1 MKLPRLGGFYDWGKV
16 DNKKKILIA
25 ALCCTLVV
33 LSLLTYIL
41 NRSVYAISVDGKT
54 IGNASNNKII
64 DRIKED
70 LRLKYRDRL
79 GADIEFIQDI
89 QVTPVRALGQKV
101 DTEQELVDKLN
112 KVLSVRVKAVAID
125 IDGRQV
131 ALVKDKA
138 TADAV
143 IQGIKDYYVN
153 MSPGE
158 LVKIEVSNSVK
169 LVEKFVNPDEIITAE
184 TAKNLILK
192 GTLELATYKVKQG
205 DTLWTIAKE
214 QNIPLDDLIK
224 ANPQLKSENRLA
236 LGEVINLKSIKPLL
250 DVMVTKKVTYQ
261 EPIAFETQVVK
272 DNTLWKWD
280 QKIKQPGENGTK
292 EVAAQVVYKNGIKV
306 GQEVLGEKVL
316 KEPVT
321 RIVARGTRAEVAFR
335 GSGRFLWPSVGK
347 ITSPFGRR
355 GREFHTGIDV
365 AADRGTPIR
374 ASNSGTVT
382 FAGRRGNYGNLV
394 IINHGGGFE
403 TYYAHASSILVSVGD
418 KVEKGQQIAS
428 VGTTG
433 RTTGPHVHFEV
444 RLNGDPQNPL
454 SYLNK

>member
-1 MKLPRLGGFYDWGKV
+1 MKLPRLGGFYYWGKV

-25 ALCCTLVV
+25 ALCCTLAVF
-33 LSLLTYIL
+33 SLLTYIL

-54 IGNASNNKII
+54 IGNVSDSKII
-64 DRIKED
+64 DKIKDD
-70 LRLKYRDRL
+70 LRLKYQDRL

-125 IDGRQV
+125 IDGQQV

-143 IQGIKDYYVN
+143 LQGIKDYYVN

-184 TAKNLILK
+184 AAKNLILK

-214 QNIPLDDLIK
+214 QNMPLDDLIK
-224 ANPQLKSENRLA
+224 ANPQLKSENKLA

-250 DVMVTKKVTYQ
+250 DVTVTKKVTYQ
-261 EPIAFETQVVK
+261 EPLAFETQVVK
-272 DNTLWKWD
+272 DDTLWKWD
-280 QKIKQPGENGTK
+280 QKVKQPGENGTK
-292 EVAAQVVYKNGIKV
+292 EVDAQVVYKNGIKV
-306 GQEVLGEKVL
+306 GQEVLSEKVL

-382 FAGRRGNYGNLV
+382 FAGRKGSYGNLV

-418 KVEKGQQIAS
+418 KVEKGQQIAT

-444 RLNGDPQNPL
+444 RLNGNPQNPL
-454 SYLNK
+454 SYLSK

>member
-1 MKLPRLGGFYDWGKV
+1 MKLPRLGGFYYWGKV

-25 ALCCTLVV
+25 ALCCTLAVF
-33 LSLLTYIL
+33 SLLTYIL

-54 IGNASNNKII
+54 IGNVSDSKII
-64 DRIKED
+64 DKIKDD
-70 LRLKYRDRL
+70 LRLKYQDRL

-125 IDGRQV
+125 IDGQQV

-143 IQGIKDYYVN
+143 LQGIKDYYVN

-184 TAKNLILK
+184 AAKNLILK

-214 QNIPLDDLIK
+214 QNMPLDDLIK
-224 ANPQLKSENRLA
+224 ANPQLKSENKLA

-250 DVMVTKKVTYQ
+250 DVTVTKKVTYQ
-261 EPIAFETQVVK
+261 EPLAFETQVVK
-272 DNTLWKWD
+272 DDTLWKWD
-280 QKIKQPGENGTK
+280 QKVKQPGENGTK

-306 GQEVLGEKVL
+306 GQEVLSEKVL

-321 RIVARGTRAEVAFR
+321 RIVARGTKAEVAFR

-382 FAGRRGNYGNLV
+382 FAGRKGSYGNLV

-418 KVEKGQQIAS
+418 KVEKGQQIAT

-444 RLNGDPQNPL
+444 RLNGNPQNPL

>member
-1 MKLPRLGGFYDWGKV
+1 MKLPRLGGFYYWGKV

-25 ALCCTLVV
+25 ALCCTLAVF
-33 LSLLTYIL
+33 SLLTYIL

-54 IGNASNNKII
+54 IGNVSDSKII
-64 DRIKED
+64 DKIKDE
-70 LRLKYRDRL
+70 LRLKYQDRL

-125 IDGRQV
+125 IDGQQV

-143 IQGIKDYYVN
+143 LQGIKDYYVN

-184 TAKNLILK
+184 AAKNLILK

-214 QNIPLDDLIK
+214 QNMPLDDLIK
-224 ANPQLKSENRLA
+224 ANPQLKSENKLA

-250 DVMVTKKVTYQ
+250 DVTVTKKVTYQ
-261 EPIAFETQVVK
+261 EPLAFETQVVK
-272 DNTLWKWD
+272 DDTLWKWD
-280 QKIKQPGENGTK
+280 QKVKQPGENGTK
-292 EVAAQVVYKNGIKV
+292 EVDAQVVYKNGIKV
-306 GQEVLGEKVL
+306 GQEVLSEKVL

-382 FAGRRGNYGNLV
+382 FAGRKGSYGNLV

-418 KVEKGQQIAS
+418 KVEKGQQIAT

-444 RLNGDPQNPL
+444 RLNGNPQNPL

>member
-1 MKLPRLGGFYDWGKV
+1 MKLPRLGGFYYWGKV

-25 ALCCTLVV
+25 ALCCTLAVF
-33 LSLLTYIL
+33 SLLTYIL

-54 IGNASNNKII
+54 IGNVSDSKII
-64 DRIKED
+64 DKIKDE
-70 LRLKYRDRL
+70 LRLKYQDRL

-125 IDGRQV
+125 IDGQQV

-143 IQGIKDYYVN
+143 LQGIKDYYVN

-184 TAKNLILK
+184 AAKNLILK

-214 QNIPLDDLIK
+214 QNMPLDDLIK
-224 ANPQLKSENRLA
+224 ANPQLKSENKLA

-250 DVMVTKKVTYQ
+250 DVTVTKKVTYQ
-261 EPIAFETQVVK
+261 EPLAFETQVVK
-272 DNTLWKWD
+272 DDTLWKWD
-280 QKIKQPGENGTK
+280 QKVKQPGENGTK

-306 GQEVLGEKVL
+306 GQEVLSEKVL

-382 FAGRRGNYGNLV
+382 FAGRKGSYGNLV

-418 KVEKGQQIAS
+418 KVEKGQQIAT

-444 RLNGDPQNPL
+444 RLNGNPQNPL

>member
-1 MKLPRLGGFYDWGKV
+1 MKLPRLGGFYYWGKV

-25 ALCCTLVV
+25 ALCCTLAVF
-33 LSLLTYIL
+33 SLLTYIL

-54 IGNASNNKII
+54 IGNVSDSKII
-64 DRIKED
+64 DKIKDD
-70 LRLKYRDRL
+70 LRLKYQDRL

-125 IDGRQV
+125 IDGQQV

-143 IQGIKDYYVN
+143 LQGIKDYYVN

-184 TAKNLILK
+184 AAKNLILK

-214 QNIPLDDLIK
+214 QNMPLDDLIK
-224 ANPQLKSENRLA
+224 ANPQLKSENKLA

-250 DVMVTKKVTYQ
+250 DVTVTKKVTYQ
-261 EPIAFETQVVK
+261 EPLAFETQVVK
-272 DNTLWKWD
+272 DDTLWKWD
-280 QKIKQPGENGTK
+280 QKVKQPGENGTK

-306 GQEVLGEKVL
+306 GQEVLSEKVL

-382 FAGRRGNYGNLV
+382 FAGRKGSYGNLV

-418 KVEKGQQIAS
+418 KVEKGQQIAT

-444 RLNGDPQNPL
+444 RLNGNPQNPL

>member
-1 MKLPRLGGFYDWGKV
+1 
-16 DNKKKILIA
+16 
-25 ALCCTLVV
+25 
-33 LSLLTYIL
+33 
-41 NRSVYAISVDGKT
+41 VDGKT
-54 IGNASNNKII
+54 IGNVSDSKII
-64 DRIKED
+64 DKIKDD
-70 LRLKYRDRL
+70 LRLKYQDRL

-125 IDGRQV
+125 IDGQQV

-143 IQGIKDYYVN
+143 LQGIKDYYVN

-184 TAKNLILK
+184 AAKNLILK

-214 QNIPLDDLIK
+214 QNMPLDDLIK
-224 ANPQLKSENRLA
+224 ANPQLKSENKLA

-250 DVMVTKKVTYQ
+250 DVTVTKKVTYQ
-261 EPIAFETQVVK
+261 EPLAFETQVVK
-272 DNTLWKWD
+272 DDTLWKWD
-280 QKIKQPGENGTK
+280 QKVKQPGENGTK

-306 GQEVLGEKVL
+306 GQEVLSEKVL

-382 FAGRRGNYGNLV
+382 FAGRKGSYGNLV

-418 KVEKGQQIAS
+418 KVEKGQQIAT

-444 RLNGDPQNPL
+444 RLNGNPQNPL

>member
-1 MKLPRLGGFYDWGKV
+1 MKLPRLGGFYYWGKV

-25 ALCCTLVV
+25 ALCCTLAVF
-33 LSLLTYIL
+33 SLLTYIL

-54 IGNASNNKII
+54 IGNVSDSKII
-64 DRIKED
+64 DKIKDE
-70 LRLKYRDRL
+70 LRLKYQDRL

-125 IDGRQV
+125 IDGQQV

-143 IQGIKDYYVN
+143 LQGIKDYYVN

-184 TAKNLILK
+184 AAKNLILK

-214 QNIPLDDLIK
+214 QNMPLDDLIK
-224 ANPQLKSENRLA
+224 ANPQLKSENKLA

-250 DVMVTKKVTYQ
+250 DVTVTKKVTYQ
-261 EPIAFETQVVK
+261 EPLAFETQVVK
-272 DNTLWKWD
+272 DDTMWKWD
-280 QKIKQPGENGTK
+280 QKVKQPGENGTK

-306 GQEVLGEKVL
+306 GQEVLSEKVL

-382 FAGRRGNYGNLV
+382 FAGRKGSYGNLV

-418 KVEKGQQIAS
+418 KVEKGQQIAT

-444 RLNGDPQNPL
+444 RLNGNPQNPL

>member
-1 MKLPRLGGFYDWGKV
+1 MKLPRLGGFYYWGKV

-25 ALCCTLVV
+25 ALCCTLAVF
-33 LSLLTYIL
+33 SLLTYIL

-54 IGNASNNKII
+54 IGNVSDSKII
-64 DRIKED
+64 DKIKDD
-70 LRLKYRDRL
+70 LRLKYQDRL

-125 IDGRQV
+125 IDGQQV

-143 IQGIKDYYVN
+143 LQGIKDYYVN

-184 TAKNLILK
+184 AAKNLILK

-214 QNIPLDDLIK
+214 QNMPLDDLIK
-224 ANPQLKSENRLA
+224 ANPQLKSENKLA

-250 DVMVTKKVTYQ
+250 DVTVTKKVTYQ
-261 EPIAFETQVVK
+261 EPLAFETQVVK
-272 DNTLWKWD
+272 DDTLWKWD
-280 QKIKQPGENGTK
+280 QKVKQPGENGTK
-292 EVAAQVVYKNGIKV
+292 EVDAQVVYKNGIKV
-306 GQEVLGEKVL
+306 GQEVLSEKVL

-382 FAGRRGNYGNLV
+382 FAGRKGSYGNLV

-418 KVEKGQQIAS
+418 KVEKGQQIAT

-444 RLNGDPQNPL
+444 RLNGNPQNPL

>member
-1 MKLPRLGGFYDWGKV
+1 MKLPELGGFYFCIRA
-16 DNKKKILIA
+16 DNKKKIMAA
-25 ALCCTLVV
+25 ALCSILVA
-33 LSLLTYIL
+33 LSILTYIMS
-41 NRSVYAISVDGKT
+41 RSVYAISVDGRT
-54 IGNASNNKII
+54 IGNARNRKII
-64 DRIKED
+64 DKIKDD
-70 LRLKYRDRL
+70 LRLKYRDKL

-112 KVLSVRVKAVAID
+112 QVLSVQVKAVAID
-125 IDGRQV
+125 IDGHQV

-143 IQGIKDYYVN
+143 LQGVKDYYVK
-153 MSPGE
+153 MLPGE
-158 LVKIEVSNSVK
+158 LMKIEVPNSVK
-169 LVEKFVNPDEIITAE
+169 LVEKFASPTDIITAE
-184 TAKNLILK
+184 AAKNLILK
-192 GTLELATYKVKQG
+192 GTLEITTYKVKQG
-205 DTLWTIAKE
+205 DTLWSIAKE
-214 QNIPLDDLIK
+214 KNIPLDDLIK

-250 DVMVTKKVTYQ
+250 DVVVTKKVTYQ
-261 EPIAFETQVVK
+261 EPIAYETQIVK

-280 QKIKQPGENGTK
+280 QKVKQPGENGTK
-292 EVAAQVVYKNGIKV
+292 EVAAEVVYKNGVKV
-306 GQEVLGEKVL
+306 DQVLLGEKVV
-316 KEPVT
+316 KQPVT
-321 RIVARGTRAEVAFR
+321 RIVARGTKAEVAFR
-335 GSGRFLWPSVGK
+335 GSGRFLWPSVGE

-365 AADRGTPIR
+365 ACDKGTPIR

-382 FAGRRGNYGNLV
+382 FAGRRGSYGNLV

-403 TYYAHASSILVSVGD
+403 TYYAHASSILVSVGE
-418 KVEKGQQIAS
+418 KVEKGQQIAT

-444 RLNGDPQNPL
+444 RLNGNPQNPL

>member
-1 MKLPRLGGFYDWGKV
+1 M
-16 DNKKKILIA
+16 
-25 ALCCTLVV
+25 
-33 LSLLTYIL
+33 
-41 NRSVYAISVDGKT
+41 
-54 IGNASNNKII
+54 
-64 DRIKED
+64 
-70 LRLKYRDRL
+70 
-79 GADIEFIQDI
+79 
-89 QVTPVRALGQKV
+89 
-101 DTEQELVDKLN
+101 
-112 KVLSVRVKAVAID
+112 
-125 IDGRQV
+125 
-131 ALVKDKA
+131 VKDKA

-143 IQGIKDYYVN
+143 LQGIKDYYVN

-184 TAKNLILK
+184 AAKNLILK

-214 QNIPLDDLIK
+214 QNMPLDDLIK
-224 ANPQLKSENRLA
+224 ANPQLKSENKLA

-250 DVMVTKKVTYQ
+250 DVTVTKKVTYQ
-261 EPIAFETQVVK
+261 EPLAFETQVVK
-272 DNTLWKWD
+272 DDTLWKWD
-280 QKIKQPGENGTK
+280 QKVKQPGENGTK

-306 GQEVLGEKVL
+306 GQEVLSEKVL

-382 FAGRRGNYGNLV
+382 FAGRKGSYGNLV

-418 KVEKGQQIAS
+418 KVEKGQQIAT

-444 RLNGDPQNPL
+444 RLNGNPQNPL

>member
-1 MKLPRLGGFYDWGKV
+1 MKLPRLGGFYYWGKV

-25 ALCCTLVV
+25 ALCCTLAVF
-33 LSLLTYIL
+33 SLLTYIL

-54 IGNASNNKII
+54 IGNVSDSKII
-64 DRIKED
+64 DKIKDE
-70 LRLKYRDRL
+70 LRLKYQDRL

-125 IDGRQV
+125 IDGQQV

-143 IQGIKDYYVN
+143 LQGIKDYYVN

-184 TAKNLILK
+184 AAKNLILK

-214 QNIPLDDLIK
+214 QNMPLDDLIK
-224 ANPQLKSENRLA
+224 ANPQLKSENKLA

-250 DVMVTKKVTYQ
+250 DVTVTKKVTYQ
-261 EPIAFETQVVK
+261 EPLAFETQVVK
-272 DNTLWKWD
+272 DDTLWKWD
-280 QKIKQPGENGTK
+280 QKVKQPGENGTK
-292 EVAAQVVYKNGIKV
+292 EVDAQVVYKNGIKV
-306 GQEVLGEKVL
+306 GQEVLSEKVL

-382 FAGRRGNYGNLV
+382 FAGRKGSYGNLV

-418 KVEKGQQIAS
+418 KVEKGQQIAT

-444 RLNGDPQNPL
+444 RLNGNPQNPL
-454 SYLNK
+454 SYLSK